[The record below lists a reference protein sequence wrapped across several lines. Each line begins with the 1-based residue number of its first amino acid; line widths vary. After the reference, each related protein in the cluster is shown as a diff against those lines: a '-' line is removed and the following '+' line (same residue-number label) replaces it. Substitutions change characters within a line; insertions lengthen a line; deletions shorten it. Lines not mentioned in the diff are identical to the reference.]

1 MQWIEY
7 QKIHGDPGPGQHCKL
22 GWWVQKQR
30 IYLEKFVN
38 DKGKQNLNLKVVEFT
53 SLTSPASN
61 KVSLAAVSRI
71 DILNECK
78 FIWKCPPAN
87 STATTEYS
95 IIKGTSIQDYFFDM
109 CSSWCSL
116 SNEKGEYQSFCNVNN
131 EQKGGVQVSDWIFNV
146 TADLPPSS
154 KGCQAFDDI
163 IKEKVK
169 KINWR
174 QNIQILYTK
183 YTPNCFHY
191 INK

>member
-38 DKGKQNLNLKVVEFT
+38 DKGKQNLNLKVVEFY
-53 SLTSPASN
+53 
-61 KVSLAAVSRI
+61 
-71 DILNECK
+71 
-78 FIWKCPPAN
+78 PPAN
-87 STATTEYS
+87 SMAITEYS

-109 CSSWCSL
+109 CSSWCSV

-183 YTPNCFHY
+183 YTPNYFHY
-191 INK
+191 K